1 MLSTIISARSTA
13 MAKTKVFVS
22 FDFDNDKILRDFI
35 IGQAKLPDS
44 PFEVSDYSLKEAAP
58 EKDWEKKA
66 RAAIYRAD
74 KFIVMLGSKTRT
86 APGVKKEV
94 AMAKSLG
101 TTRFQI
107 IGYKD
112 GSRDWAI
119 PDAGFTYSWN
129 WDNLKKLLA

>member
-1 MLSTIISARSTA
+1 
-13 MAKTKVFVS
+13 MANTKLFVS
-22 FDFDNDKILRDFI
+22 FDFDNDRILRDFI

-58 EKDWEKKA
+58 EKDWEAKA
-66 RAAIYRAD
+66 HAAIRHAN
-74 KFIVMLGSKTRT
+74 KFVIMLGSRTRF

-101 TTRFQI
+101 KPRFQI
-107 IGYKD
+107 IGYRN
-112 GSRDWAI
+112 GSRDWAV
-119 PDAGFTYSWN
+119 PDAGITYSWN